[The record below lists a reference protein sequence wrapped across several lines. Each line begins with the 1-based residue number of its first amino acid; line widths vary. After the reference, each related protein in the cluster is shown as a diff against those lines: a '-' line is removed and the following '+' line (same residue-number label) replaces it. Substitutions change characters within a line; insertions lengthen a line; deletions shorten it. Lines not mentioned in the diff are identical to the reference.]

1 MKMNKIYL
9 KTRFQVHTPGIG
21 LILPRYSYIG
31 VSGTNLEMS
40 GFKLGTSEIDLEY
53 FAKKLGSS
61 GGLYLRTSPGADV
74 KLDPAEARVI
84 CELTE
89 KMTNQVI
96 AEVELNL
103 I

>member
-9 KTRFQVHTPGIG
+9 KTRFQVHTPGVG
-21 LILPRYSYIG
+21 LVLPRYSYIS
-31 VSGTNLEMS
+31 VSGTGLEMS
-40 GFKLGTSEIDLEY
+40 GFKLGTSEVDLEY

-61 GGLYLRTSPGADV
+61 GGIYLRTSPGADV
-74 KLDPAEARVI
+74 KLDPAARVI

-89 KMTNQVI
+89 KDTNQVI

-103 I
+103 T